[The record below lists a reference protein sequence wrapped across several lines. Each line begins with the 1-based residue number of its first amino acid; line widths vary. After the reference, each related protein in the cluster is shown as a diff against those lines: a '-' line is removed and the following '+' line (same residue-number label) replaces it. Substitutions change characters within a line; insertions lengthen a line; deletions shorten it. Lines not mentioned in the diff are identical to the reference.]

1 MLGDMNSIW
10 INRHLLMQMVRREVV
25 GRYKGSVIGLSWSFL
40 HPLLM
45 LIVYTFVFGV
55 VFQARWQSSAT
66 HEDFALNLFAGLIV
80 FYVFA
85 ETINRAPGLILEN
98 INYVKKVIFPLEIL
112 APCIVIAS
120 LFHALISLF
129 ILIIFF
135 IFMHGL
141 PYLTVFWLPIIWL
154 PFVLLVLGLS
164 WFLSA
169 LGVYLRDIAQV
180 VGVMVTAMMFLSP
193 IFYPV
198 SALPESVRDWM
209 FLNPLALIIEQTRN
223 VMLLG
228 VSPDWGAWSLY
239 TLVST
244 VLCSLGYIWFTKTRK
259 GFADVL

>member
-1 MLGDMNSIW
+1 MNSIW
-10 INRHLLMQMVRREVV
+10 INRHLLMQMVLREIV

-45 LIVYTFVFGV
+45 LAVYTFVFGV

-85 ETINRAPGLILEN
+85 EAINRAPGIILEN
-98 INYVKKVIFPLEIL
+98 TNYVKKVIFPLEIL
-112 APCIVIAS
+112 VPCTVISS
-120 LFHALISLF
+120 LFHAVISLF
-129 ILIIFF
+129 ILLIFF
-135 IFMHGL
+135 MFVHGA
-141 PYLTVFWLPIIWL
+141 PYWTVVWLPLIWL
-154 PFVLLVLGLS
+154 PFVLLILGFS

-169 LGVYLRDIAQV
+169 LGVYLRDISQV

-198 SALPESVRDWM
+198 SALPELVRDWI

-223 VMLLG
+223 ALLLG
-228 VSPDWGAWSLY
+228 ISPNWIAWSVY
-239 TLVST
+239 ALVSLM
-244 VLCSLGYIWFTKTRK
+244 VCIVGYLWFIKTRK